1 MFSNAYSRAAP
12 SLAINA
18 FLHEM
23 GNNGFLAR
31 MQLPSRQ
38 LTFWSIA
45 VAAATILTAASDTKE
60 TKFTKVENEI
70 YDVVFAQPGSLG
82 IVFNGDLSV
91 SDVLKTSISRA
102 HKYVKPGDTLVGVN
116 GESVENI
123 ELSDV
128 AQLVK
133 YNGKPRTLRFWRPGA

>member
-1 MFSNAYSRAAP
+1 M
-12 SLAINA
+12 
-18 FLHEM
+18 
-23 GNNGFLAR
+23 
-31 MQLPSRQ
+31 
-38 LTFWSIA
+38 
-45 VAAATILTAASDTKE
+45 TAASDTKE

-102 HKYVKPGDTLVGVN
+102 HKYVKPGDTG
-116 GESVENI
+116 GCEWESVENI

-133 YNGKPRTLRFWRPGA
+133 YNGKPRTLRFWRPGGLENGEKDVTPSFGAHIDVYSSVGYIASLTISRAAFGAKVS